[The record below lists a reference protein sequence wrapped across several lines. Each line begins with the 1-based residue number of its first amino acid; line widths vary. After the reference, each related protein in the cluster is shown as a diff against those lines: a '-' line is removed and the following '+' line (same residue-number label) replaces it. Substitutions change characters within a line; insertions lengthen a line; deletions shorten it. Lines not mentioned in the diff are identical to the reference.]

1 MGTAVCVLCARVRVE
16 EKQII
21 SALGDA
27 GAVAMPAPP
36 AGLPLPPVP
45 ASREVAALGAHTA
58 ENASDVTLPGVFIDR
73 IGNRSVASPLLKI
86 LRSAGVEVI
95 DAGLAATGTRLEVA
109 TALAKAGLP
118 RPATLVAFSEASGI
132 EAAAQVGFPAT
143 LLPVRPGSTTAWLL
157 DEDTADAVIEHRV
170 VLGTEDE
177 AIVLIQQGVQPQAD
191 VSRVHVVDGNAIA
204 YDDAA
209 PDETMQDLACRA
221 AEAIGADVAAVE
233 IACVNGEC
241 VVWDILPVADF
252 RASTLLGEQ
261 TMGQA
266 IAALAMKRA
275 AGARTQWEGVQHVIA
290 LSA

>member
-1 MGTAVCVLCARVRVE
+1 MTTAVCVLCARVRVE

-36 AGLPLPPVP
+36 ASLPFPPVP
-45 ASREVAALGAHTA
+45 APQDVAALGSHTA
-58 ENASDVTLPGVFIDR
+58 DGTGTVTLPGVFIDR
-73 IGNRSVASPLLKI
+73 IGNRSVASALLKI
-86 LRSAGVEVI
+86 LRSGGVEVI

-132 EAAAQVGFPAT
+132 EAAAKVGYPAT

-157 DEDTADAVIEHRV
+157 DADTADAVIEHRV

-177 AIVLIQQGVQPQAD
+177 AIILVQHGVLPEAD
-191 VSRVHVVDGNAIA
+191 ISRIHVVDGIAIA
-204 YDDAA
+204 ADGVP
-209 PDETMQDLACRA
+209 PDTIRIDLAQRA
-221 AEAIGADVAAVE
+221 ARAIGADIAAVE
-233 IACVNGEC
+233 LACVDGEC

-252 RASTLLGEQ
+252 RASTLLGEV
-261 TMGQA
+261 TMGEA
-266 IAALAMKRA
+266 LATLAMKRA
-275 AGARTQWEGVQHVIA
+275 AGARTQWEGAQHVIA